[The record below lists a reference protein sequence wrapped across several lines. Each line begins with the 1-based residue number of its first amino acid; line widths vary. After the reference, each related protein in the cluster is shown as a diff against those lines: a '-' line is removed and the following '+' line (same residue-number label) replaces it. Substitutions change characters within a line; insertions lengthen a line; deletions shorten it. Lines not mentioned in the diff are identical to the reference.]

1 MSDVEVKIEVR
12 VKVREG
18 AEVYQIKMKGKKE

>member
-12 VKVREG
+12 VEVKEG